1 MCPEAFH
8 RAPRA
13 GRMAFMSP
21 REALQ
26 SQSVKGRRTF
36 DVTLVGFIAA
46 VAAALALGGTGVF
59 N

>member
-1 MCPEAFH
+1 
-8 RAPRA
+8 
-13 GRMAFMSP
+13 MSP
-21 REALQ
+21 REVVQ
-26 SQSVKGRRTF
+26 SQSVKGRRTI